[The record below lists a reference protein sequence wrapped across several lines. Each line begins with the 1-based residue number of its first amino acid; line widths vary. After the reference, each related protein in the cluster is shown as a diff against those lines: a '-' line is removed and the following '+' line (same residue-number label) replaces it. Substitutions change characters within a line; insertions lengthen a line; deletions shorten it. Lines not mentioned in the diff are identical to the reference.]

1 MIILF
6 LDFDGVLHSDAV
18 YRTRNGLELRA
29 EGSLMMHAPA
39 LENLL
44 NDFPTVRIVL
54 STSWVRMLGFRRAK
68 AALSPGLQAR
78 VISATW
84 HSAMPRAPLYG
95 YDLQTRYEQVKTAAG
110 RDGYTRWIALDD
122 DPDFS
127 WVETDNRLVRTD
139 SVVGLGDPQ
148 VLIELHNRL
157 ALLCVE
163 ELISP

>member
-1 MIILF
+1 
-6 LDFDGVLHSDAV
+6 
-18 YRTRNGLELRA
+18 
-29 EGSLMMHAPA
+29 MHAPA

-44 NDFPTVRIVL
+44 NDFPSVRVVL

-68 AALSPGLQAR
+68 GALPPSLQAR

-95 YDLQTRYEQVKTAAG
+95 YDLLTRYEQVKTAAG

-127 WVETDNRLVRTD
+127 WAETDNRLVRTD

-157 ALLCVE
+157 SLLCADQP
-163 ELISP
+163 IMPGQ